1 MNNMMGSAFEE
12 AMRRH
17 ADDPRAAVRYL
28 LLQSGLAMSRQ
39 RAIELALTR
48 TVCSYRTLDAQ
59 GMYLYC
65 VSACEHRGAHQNPKA
80 KPGCTWSR

>member
-1 MNNMMGSAFEE
+1 MNPIGSAFEE

-17 ADDPRAAVRYL
+17 ADDPRAAVRYV

-48 TVCSYRTLDAQ
+48 TVCSHRTLDAA

-65 VSACEHRGAHQNPKA
+65 VAPCNHRGTHHNPKA
-80 KPGCTWSR
+80 KPGSAWSR